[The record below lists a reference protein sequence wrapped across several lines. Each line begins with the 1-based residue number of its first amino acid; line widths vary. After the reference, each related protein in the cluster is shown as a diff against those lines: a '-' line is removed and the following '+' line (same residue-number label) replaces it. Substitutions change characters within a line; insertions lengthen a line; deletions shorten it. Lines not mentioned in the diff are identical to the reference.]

1 MARMAA
7 ASSSLMELVFKKAAT
22 KRGRLPPKL
31 FLYDGGAFFLLNLG
45 LFDQCRYGAV
55 CIV

>member
-31 FLYDGGAFFLLNLG
+31 FCTTAALSS
-45 LFDQCRYGAV
+45 C
-55 CIV
+55 